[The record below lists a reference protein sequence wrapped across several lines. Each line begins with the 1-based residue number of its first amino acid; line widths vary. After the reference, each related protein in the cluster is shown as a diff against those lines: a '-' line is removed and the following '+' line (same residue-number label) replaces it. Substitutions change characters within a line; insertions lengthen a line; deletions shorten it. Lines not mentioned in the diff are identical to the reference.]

1 MQKDVLYITVFGNSD
16 LNKSWQY
23 LSILSKANLFGPK
36 LLILSQIVWVC
47 FWKPGIVT
55 FIYYA
60 VLVVQ
65 VTAIKLLC
73 IGWFCILIRHLGHQS
88 QYLPLKHGFDEWFG
102 APNCHFGPFDDRA
115 TPNIPVYKDGLM
127 IGRFIDFNFIH
138 IYRDLS
144 SVILLYFRS
153 IVCFTVSSIRQH
165 IRCGTDRLSY
175 LKVCSV
181 ILYMMW
187 Y

>member
-1 MQKDVLYITVFGNSD
+1 MVMQKDVLYITVFGNSD

-47 FWKPGIVT
+47 LWKPGIVT

-73 IGWFCILIRHLGHQS
+73 IG
-88 QYLPLKHGFDEWFG
+88 
-102 APNCHFGPFDDRA
+102 
-115 TPNIPVYKDGLM
+115 
-127 IGRFIDFNFIH
+127 
-138 IYRDLS
+138 
-144 SVILLYFRS
+144 
-153 IVCFTVSSIRQH
+153 
-165 IRCGTDRLSY
+165 
-175 LKVCSV
+175 
-181 ILYMMW
+181 
-187 Y
+187 